1 MATVELEGVFDQ
13 MRLTSGL
20 WDEITSEAY
29 LNVSKSEDAD
39 ADNQN
44 VEIPSSREAMIIM
57 LDQLRRFVECQRDS
71 LSMFSYIDKLEDF
84 IINNVPEK

>member
-29 LNVSKSEDAD
+29 LNVSSQK
-39 ADNQN
+39 
-44 VEIPSSREAMIIM
+44 VKTPM
-57 LDQLRRFVECQRDS
+57 LTIRTSKYPAVG
-71 LSMFSYIDKLEDF
+71 K
-84 IINNVPEK
+84 P